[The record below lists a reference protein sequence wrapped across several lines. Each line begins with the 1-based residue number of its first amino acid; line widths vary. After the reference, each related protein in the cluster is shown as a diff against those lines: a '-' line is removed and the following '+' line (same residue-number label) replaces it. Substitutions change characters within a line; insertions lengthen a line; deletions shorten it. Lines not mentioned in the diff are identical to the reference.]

1 MRSSYLDIGACT
13 SNDGA
18 SPESSRRKLPCLQG
32 LSTPI
37 IVGTVPYLI
46 SFAPPYRSH
55 LISFAPLRPVL
66 LSLSG
71 GVFNN
76 YNSHP
81 MCPSPNPCIQFDS
94 TQHYCRRKNCISHWP
109 HCIHKTR
116 SLYRSINTRSYCRR
130 PCRPSIRRNGARL
143 AIEKKINT
151 S

>member
-55 LISFAPLRPVL
+55 LISFAPSYRPYQVVYSIIITHILCVL
-66 LSLSG
+66 TVLPSSEIHNIMHRD
-71 GVFNN
+71 FNV
-76 YNSHP
+76 NSQ
-81 MCPSPNPCIQFDS
+81 PS
-94 TQHYCRRKNCISHWP
+94 YV
-109 HCIHKTR
+109 
-116 SLYRSINTRSYCRR
+116 
-130 PCRPSIRRNGARL
+130 
-143 AIEKKINT
+143 
-151 S
+151 